1 MNSRWLRRRA
11 REVSKEVVA
20 VCRSAV
26 VEGRVGGR
34 EVRDWP
40 EQSFTPWG

>member
-1 MNSRWLRRRA
+1 MKRKWVRRLVREESR
-11 REVSKEVVA
+11 EVVA

-26 VEGRVGGR
+26 VEGRVEGR

-40 EQSFTPWG
+40 EQSLTP